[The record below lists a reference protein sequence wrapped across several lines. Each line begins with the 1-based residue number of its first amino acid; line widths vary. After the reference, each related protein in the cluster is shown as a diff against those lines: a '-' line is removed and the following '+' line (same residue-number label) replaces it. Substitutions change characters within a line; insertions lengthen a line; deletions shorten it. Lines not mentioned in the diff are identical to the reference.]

1 MQIKGMK
8 ALTTESL
15 RSLPDG
21 GEVRDAQPI
30 PAPSDRAADDTGE
43 RQRAEEL
50 ASRSFQQLHIDVA
63 RNATDDFNPFHDK
76 LRWRNIR
83 NNPFPGPIVLGFQL
97 EALIENQMRVHRDAS
112 ADTAVIAEHG
122 LGYSNYEFRFAN
134 AVTAGQSVEI
144 NVRKS
149 RLGGGEQTVLS
160 NRVSLTADGK
170 LALTG
175 YKRESR
181 EATVRPAFDPTELGN
196 IDAATDRTTF
206 SESGFFLKRKFAT
219 TSNAKNFLCGSQVEQ
234 SDYID
239 EISDKVVF
247 PEMYP
252 CSLISCALL
261 ECVRRSGHDFEN
273 DPMVYSWHHISV
285 HRQTARELRSN
296 DRLNLL
302 VRRAGPGFPD
312 HSYECYVVVGADK
325 VLARADIGLVA
336 IAELTRED

>member
-1 MQIKGMK
+1 MQINGMA

-15 RSLPDG
+15 RAVPDEKQARDALQKPALRRRNAG
-21 GEVRDAQPI
+21 GEV
-30 PAPSDRAADDTGE
+30 E
-43 RQRAEEL
+43 RHRPEGL
-50 ASRSFQQLHIDVA
+50 ASWSFEQLHIDVA

-97 EALIENQMRVHRDAS
+97 ETLIENQMRVHREAVADS
-112 ADTAVIAEHG
+112 AIIDEHE

-134 AVTAGQSVEI
+134 AVTAGQRVEI
-144 NVRKS
+144 NVRAS
-149 RLGGGEQTVLS
+149 RLGGGEQPALS

-170 LALTG
+170 LALMG

-181 EATVRPAFDPTELGN
+181 EAIFRPAFDPVDLGN
-196 IDAATDRTTF
+196 IDAAADRTTF
-206 SESGFFLKRKFAT
+206 SDSGFFLKRKFAT
-219 TSNAKNFLCGSQVEQ
+219 TSNAKNFLCGSRVEQ

-239 EISDKVVF
+239 EISDRVVF

-302 VRRAGPGFPD
+302 VRRAGPEFPE

-336 IAELTRED
+336 IAELGRKD